1 MLLCVWRTIK
11 NKVILKL
18 RWLCHAL
25 WTLSCHLSAL
35 EVRFIN
41 YRHYWELHVNFKRQK
56 QVIREKVNKERWK
69 ITSDSLREIVKF
81 ALGYYCVY
89 REVLIRRS
97 SSFCQVWWY
106 VVTSQQQTQMY
117 ESIFWKIQGRL
128 VSYHLLQTSKFYQWT
143 MQWATQASV
152 SNIAFSLGIVGR
164 ISMWGTGG
172 VNLPELKYGHVVV
185 CFFLNSL
192 QKFQSFPDTERL
204 YLYLIWQITRQHKAK
219 TETK

>member
-1 MLLCVWRTIK
+1 M
-11 NKVILKL
+11 
-18 RWLCHAL
+18 
-25 WTLSCHLSAL
+25 
-35 EVRFIN
+35 
-41 YRHYWELHVNFKRQK
+41 ELHVSFTKQK

-69 ITSDSLREIVKF
+69 ITSDSLRKIVKF

-172 VNLPELKYGHVVV
+172 VNLPELKYGHVVFV
-185 CFFLNSL
+185 FLNSL
-192 QKFQSFPDTERL
+192 QQFQSFPDAERL